1 MKILKIRDQDDGS
14 CIMDC
19 EFTEGEVDFFL
30 NYAVNDIL
38 RKQIERM
45 SDEHRSDGNN
55 REVQSDEALESKD
68 N

>member
-19 EFTEGEVDFFL
+19 EFTEAEVDFFL

-45 SDEHRSDGNN
+45 TNEQGKI
-55 REVQSDEALESKD
+55 QSNETLESED